1 MDYCDR
7 FYDDLN
13 LKSQFCR
20 HICWCPIPYFLYS
33 ESIQQ
38 NFQNII
44 RQLRKHNELYTIST
58 DIIIYAWNVNLCLTM
73 SSEAQSSICIILW
86 QGKHPITSDEV
97 QCSLGHH

>member
-58 DIIIYAWNVNLCLTM
+58 DISKCKSVFNYVI
-73 SSEAQSSICIILW
+73 
-86 QGKHPITSDEV
+86 
-97 QCSLGHH
+97 